1 MTAHPIHCE
10 YNLDTIYVEAVYSDG
25 SMLAIDCDAI
35 EMEYARNIYEQSEL
49 DYLILTL
56 QQNTAT

>member
-49 DYLILTL
+49 II
-56 QQNTAT
+56 